1 VQHGEHHG
9 RFLEAVELFLK
20 LRDTFSK
27 DSPLD
32 ESGILAGYV
41 NVPLLLLD
49 DLGAEKVSDYV
60 KQTLYLLINKRYG
73 DCRDTFITS
82 NLSLEEIGHSYGDRL
97 ASRIAGK
104 GEELILKGKDR
115 RLK

>member
-1 VQHGEHHG
+1 MQHGEHHG
-9 RFLEAVELFLK
+9 RILEAVELFLK

-32 ESGILAGYV
+32 ESGILTGYV
-41 NVPLLLLD
+41 NVPLLVLD

-73 DCRDTFITS
+73 DCRDTIITS
-82 NLSLEEIGHSYGDRL
+82 NLSLEEIGQSYGDRL
-97 ASRIAGK
+97 ASRIAGM
-104 GEELILKGKDR
+104 G
-115 RLK
+115 